1 MEFGP
6 TARQIVGAQC
16 EVEQSVVGVGE
27 VAVVNPYVMAVA
39 HRNAIL
45 ASLCED
51 DVSEDD
57 VVLVLH
63 VDAYAVE
70 RLAAA
75 GTDDGL
81 VGAYRDGIVEI
92 LHASTRDVGI
102 EDDDVGGRA
111 LHVAFEFGTGAD
123 AYHGTC
129 TTTGDAVVAKVGV
142 VDEAHGTIAVLRHG

>member
-1 MEFGP
+1 MEADAVTRDVGPIAVIDVGTTIANARVTLNIVGKPAMGIGDMFATIVLEMARARIDNRHLVVVMEFGP

-39 HRNAIL
+39 HGDAVF

-70 RLAAA
+70 RLATT

-81 VGAYRDGIVEI
+81 VGAN
-92 LHASTRDVGI
+92 
-102 EDDDVGGRA
+102 
-111 LHVAFEFGTGAD
+111 
-123 AYHGTC
+123 
-129 TTTGDAVVAKVGV
+129 
-142 VDEAHGTIAVLRHG
+142 

>member
-1 MEFGP
+1 MEADAVTRDVGPIAVIHMGTTVADARIALYIVGKPAMGIGDMFATIVLEMARARIDNRHLVVVMEFGP

-27 VAVVNPYVMAVA
+27 VAVVNPDVVAVA
-39 HRNAIL
+39 HRDAVF
-45 ASLCED
+45 ASLGED

-70 RLAAA
+70 RLAAT

-81 VGAYRDGIVEI
+81 VGAN
-92 LHASTRDVGI
+92 
-102 EDDDVGGRA
+102 
-111 LHVAFEFGTGAD
+111 
-123 AYHGTC
+123 
-129 TTTGDAVVAKVGV
+129 
-142 VDEAHGTIAVLRHG
+142 